1 MDEAKKKFAM
11 QALRRAS
18 YRWRSRGEALKKAR
32 VSRGQYRC
40 AKCGAISDRHGV
52 QMDHRE
58 AVVDPKV
65 GYVNLDTWV
74 DRLLCDESNW
84 DCLCISCHDIK
95 SIGENKVRKQTRAE
109 ANAARKEVRTKKK
122 KKDPKTNKH
131 TGQSLDDFLI
141 ECGIKLPEDD
151 I

>member
-1 MDEAKKKFAM
+1 
-11 QALRRAS
+11 
-18 YRWRSRGEALKKAR
+18 
-32 VSRGQYRC
+32 
-40 AKCGAISDRHGV
+40 
-52 QMDHRE
+52 
-58 AVVDPKV
+58 VDPKT
-65 GYVNLDTWV
+65 GWTTLD
-74 DRLLCDESNW
+74 DFANRLLCDESGFQAICNE
-84 DCLCISCHDIK
+84 CHDIK

-131 TGQSLDDFLI
+131 TGQSLDDFLV

>member
-1 MDEAKKKFAM
+1 MCGPEK
-11 QALRRAS
+11 S
-18 YRWRSRGEALKKAR
+18 Y
-32 VSRGQYRC
+32 
-40 AKCGAISDRHGV
+40 DRHSIAV
-52 QMDHRE
+52 DHRDP
-58 AVVDPKV
+58 VVDPNK
-65 GYVNLDTWV
+65 GWT
-74 DRLLCDESNW
+74 NW
-84 DCLCISCHDIK
+84 DDYIERMFCEESGFDILCNEHHDQK

-131 TGQSLDDFLI
+131 TGQSLDDFLV